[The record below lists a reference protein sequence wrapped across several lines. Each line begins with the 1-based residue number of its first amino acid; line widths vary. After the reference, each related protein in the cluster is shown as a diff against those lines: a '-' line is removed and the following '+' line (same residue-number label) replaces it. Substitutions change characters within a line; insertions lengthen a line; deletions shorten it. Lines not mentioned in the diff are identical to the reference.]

1 MQERPDAEADP
12 DDDEQHGKYGVPLLP
27 GSDATENA
35 VFGFWLYLMT
45 DCILFASLFATYAV
59 LRHNYAGGPTG
70 KELFDLRY
78 VFIETMALLL
88 SSFANGFAMLS
99 LYRRERATA
108 VLWLI
113 VTAALGL
120 SFIGME
126 VNEFA
131 HLISEGNDPN
141 RSGFLSSFFG
151 LVGTHGL
158 HVSVGLIW
166 MTVMMGQLIFK
177 GITPA
182 VTSRL
187 QRLSLFWHFLDIIWI
202 GVFTII
208 YLMGVL

>member
-1 MQERPDAEADP
+1 MTAHILSAPEASLVHHEDHAEEHAD
-12 DDDEQHGKYGVPLLP
+12 
-27 GSDATENA
+27 NA
-35 VFGFWLYLMT
+35 VFGFWVYLMT
-45 DCILFASLFATYAV
+45 DCILFACLFATYAV
-59 LRHNYAGGPTG
+59 LRPNYAGGPTG

-131 HLISEGNDPN
+131 HLISEGNGPN

>member
-1 MQERPDAEADP
+1 
-12 DDDEQHGKYGVPLLP
+12 
-27 GSDATENA
+27 
-35 VFGFWLYLMT
+35 
-45 DCILFASLFATYAV
+45 
-59 LRHNYAGGPTG
+59 
-70 KELFDLRY
+70 
-78 VFIETMALLL
+78 
-88 SSFANGFAMLS
+88 
-99 LYRRERATA
+99 
-108 VLWLI
+108 
-113 VTAALGL
+113 
-120 SFIGME
+120 ME

-131 HLISEGNDPN
+131 HLISEGNGPN

>member
-1 MQERPDAEADP
+1 MTAHILSAQGVSLVHHEDHTEA
-12 DDDEQHGKYGVPLLP
+12 H
-27 GSDATENA
+27 SDNA
-35 VFGFWLYLMT
+35 VFGFWVYLMT
-45 DCILFASLFATYAV
+45 DCILFACLFATYAV

-99 LYRRERATA
+99 LYRRERATT

-126 VNEFA
+126 VSEFA
-131 HLISEGNDPN
+131 HLISEGNGPD

-166 MTVMMGQLIFK
+166 MTVMMVQLIFK